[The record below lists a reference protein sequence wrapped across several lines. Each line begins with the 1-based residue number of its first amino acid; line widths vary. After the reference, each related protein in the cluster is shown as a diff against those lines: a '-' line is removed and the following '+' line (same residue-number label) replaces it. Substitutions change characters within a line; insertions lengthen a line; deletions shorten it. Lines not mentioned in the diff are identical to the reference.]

1 MNYHKQ
7 TNVETVFRMM
17 KIKFGQKLY
26 SKSEVIQVN
35 EILCMA
41 LAHNLCVLIQEF
53 NEIDIKINFDNCAK
67 QRVAR

>member
-41 LAHNLCVLIQEF
+41 FAHNLCVLIQEF
-53 NEIDIKINFDNCAK
+53 NEIEIKIYFDNCEK
-67 QRVAR
+67 KRVAL